1 MREVIMFSLESSPVV
16 FLENNGNSSETD
28 QQEQI
33 WAADPNLNI
42 FKIYRKI
49 TVEGNVLNLTKRRRP
64 VLIGSITVIVFI
76 GGGGGEGS
84 HLNEVNGSLAIAS
97 ACNFKQKKLCQQVL
111 L

>member
-16 FLENNGNSSETD
+16 FLGNNGNSSETD
-28 QQEQI
+28 QQERI

-49 TVEGNVLNLTKRRRP
+49 IVERNVLNLTKRRRP
-64 VLIGSITVIVFI
+64 VLIVFI
-76 GGGGGEGS
+76 RGGGGEGA
-84 HLNEVNGSLAIAS
+84 HVNEVNGSLAIAS
-97 ACNFKQKKLCQQVL
+97 ACNFKQKKLCRQDL

>member
-1 MREVIMFSLESSPVV
+1 MKSPVV
-16 FLENNGNSSETD
+16 FVGNNGNSSETD

-49 TVEGNVLNLTKRRRP
+49 IVERNVLNLTKRRRP
-64 VLIGSITVIVFI
+64 VLIGSITFIVFI
-76 GGGGGEGS
+76 RGGGGGEGS
-84 HLNEVNGSLAIAS
+84 YINKVNRSLAIAS
-97 ACNFKQKKLCQQVL
+97 ACNFKQKKLCQLVL